1 MQSKLSVLKNI
12 AWAAAI
18 ALCLLA
24 VLIAFIIAA
33 FTRYGGEQQDGVLSL
48 GGSAAQAEK
57 DSGGADATSGGSA
70 AQALPGSGTLN
81 TLAESA
87 DGGQS

>member
-70 AQALPGSGTLN
+70 CLLYTS
-81 TLAESA
+81 
-87 DGGQS
+87 